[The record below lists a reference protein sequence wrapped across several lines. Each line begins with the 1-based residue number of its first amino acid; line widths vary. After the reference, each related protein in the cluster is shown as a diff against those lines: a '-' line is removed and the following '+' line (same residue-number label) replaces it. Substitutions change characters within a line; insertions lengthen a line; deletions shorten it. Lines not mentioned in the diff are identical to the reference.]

1 MNRSSLLLVC
11 LLITSN
17 AIAAEKLQKKKIKDA
32 PISSAME
39 TKAEF
44 GDKEYNARHIMV
56 ETEAE
61 AKIIIAQLG
70 LHAEFEKLA
79 EKSKDA
85 GSAAQGGSLGWV
97 LPSNFDLPFAN
108 ALRNLKKGEYTKEPL
123 QSQFGWHVIK
133 LDDVRNLNTP
143 VKAAEVKSAEQVKS
157 IAKELD
163 NFVRKS
169 KEVLTR
175 NYKDPASA
183 EFTDL
188 VVSEGPD
195 KRALCGAVNGK
206 NSYGGYVGRKMFY
219 VVYYKPGPMVR
230 FNPSIWTEGQSTA
243 EKDRNSDYA
252 PLRES
257 ALGVIA
263 SELNL
268 AKVYCEPSATNQLT
282 KVE

>member
-1 MNRSSLLLVC
+1 MNRTSLLLAC
-11 LLITSN
+11 LLIASN

-32 PISSAME
+32 PIASAVE
-39 TKAEF
+39 TKAEV

-61 AKIIIAQLG
+61 AKAIITQLG

-108 ALRNLKKGEYTKEPL
+108 ALRNLKKGEYTKEPV

-133 LDDVRNLNTP
+133 LDDVRNLMSPANTKIKSASE
-143 VKAAEVKSAEQVKS
+143 VKA

-169 KEVLTR
+169 KEALTI

-183 EFTDL
+183 EFTEL
-188 VVSEGPD
+188 VVSESSD
-195 KRALCGAVNGK
+195 KQTLCGKVNGK

-219 VVYYKPGPMVR
+219 VLYYKSGPMER
-230 FNPSIWTEGQSTA
+230 FNPVIWTEGQSPA
-243 EKDRNSDYA
+243 EKDSNSDYA
-252 PLRES
+252 PMREA
-257 ALGVIA
+257 ALKLVA
-263 SELNL
+263 SELEL

-282 KVE
+282 RIE

>member
-1 MNRSSLLLVC
+1 MNRASLLLAC
-11 LLITSN
+11 LLIASN
-17 AIAAEKLQKKKIKDA
+17 AIAAEKIQKKKIKDV

-39 TKAEF
+39 TKAEL
-44 GDKEYNARHIMV
+44 GDKEYSARHIMM

-61 AKIIIAQLG
+61 AKAIIAQLG

-108 ALRNLKKGEYTKEPL
+108 ALRNLKKGEYTKEPV

-133 LDDVRNLNTP
+133 LDDVRNQISPANT
-143 VKAAEVKSAEQVKS
+143 KIKSASEEKA

-195 KRALCGAVNGK
+195 KRALCGTVNGK
-206 NSYGGYVGRKMFY
+206 NSFGGYVGRKMFY
-219 VVYYKPGPMVR
+219 VVYYKPGPMER

-268 AKVYCEPSATNQLT
+268 AKVYCESSATNQLT